1 MTPPRSPRTNT
12 QRPKS
17 ELQIFRVPC
26 PGLAKWTRTHFTFD
40 GNFVL
45 SLKLQGAVKGTS
57 KKHSC
62 QITHVCTCACFPQS
76 TRRNHPRSVCFHV
89 RQTGLRGY
97 INQKHDFSDES
108 IVVQCIITNHLLES
122 PGTPTTMTSMQIL
135 NGCRLFGKNTCA
147 PKIKFC
153 SQKIASVF
161 SRCRTFPLS
170 LGGAGGANG
179 SRCIFAI
186 NY

>member
-1 MTPPRSPRTNT
+1 M
-12 QRPKS
+12 
-17 ELQIFRVPC
+17 
-26 PGLAKWTRTHFTFD
+26 HFALH
-40 GNFVL
+40 GNFASPL
-45 SLKLQGAVKGTS
+45 RLLGLVKGTS

-62 QITHVCTCACFPQS
+62 HMTDFSTHACFRQS
-76 TRRNHPRSVCFHV
+76 TALSRSHSVCVHV
-89 RQTGLRGY
+89 RKLGLRGY
-97 INQKHDFSDES
+97 INQTHDFSDES
-108 IVVQCIITNHLLES
+108 IVVECVITNHHLES
-122 PGTPTTMTSMQIL
+122 PGPPTTMTSMQIL

-161 SRCRTFPLS
+161 SPCRTFPLS